1 MCIWTPMPSSG
12 VCGVGRT
19 HIIRFGSRD
28 GCITQGAVRGIEIPN
43 SFSPPA

>member
-1 MCIWTPMPSSG
+1 MMNKMMTMTLIMKL
-12 VCGVGRT
+12 VKMMD
-19 HIIRFGSRD
+19 RFGSRD